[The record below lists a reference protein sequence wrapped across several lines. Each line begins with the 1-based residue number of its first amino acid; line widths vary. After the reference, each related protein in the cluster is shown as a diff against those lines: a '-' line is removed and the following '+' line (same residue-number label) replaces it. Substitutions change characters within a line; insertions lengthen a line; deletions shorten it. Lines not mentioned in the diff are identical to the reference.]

1 MQLIARRKEDGGG
14 AASAPQTSKM
24 CLLKHV
30 FGLKRLTF
38 LRKVTFVAPNVLKR
52 GEGDLGH
59 SPQKLLF
66 TPSLIGS

>member
-1 MQLIARRKEDGGG
+1 MQLIARRKEDGGGG

-38 LRKVTFVAPNVLKR
+38 LREVTFVVPNVLK
-52 GEGDLGH
+52 
-59 SPQKLLF
+59 
-66 TPSLIGS
+66 GSKGGWVI